1 MNELHTQQALT
12 VNTNQSVDVNTHSQ
26 SNGHSVDNHNV
37 TDKLT
42 AVTSDKADNKTEASA
57 GHNPFSEEQVEQAV
71 AKLNDYVQ
79 QSERKLEFKVDD
91 DSGQTVVRVFN
102 KGSDELI
109 RQIPNEEA
117 LELAKRLSLEEPLVV
132 FSAQV

>member
-1 MNELHTQQALT
+1 MNEIHTQQALT
-12 VNTNQSVDVNTHSQ
+12 VTASKAIDNNKPSQLQAKDVEANDPSSQ
-26 SNGHSVDNHNV
+26 AAA
-37 TDKLT
+37 TT
-42 AVTSDKADNKTEASA
+42 DKADSNNEATA
-57 GHNPFSEEQVEQAV
+57 NPLNEQQVEQAV

-79 QSERKLEFKVDD
+79 QSQRKLEFKVDD

-117 LELAKRLSLEEPLVV
+117 LELAKRLSLEEPLVL